1 MNPVVSFEYE
11 WMVDGSLRLRFL
23 DRKGRI
29 LGQQIVAIEALLAL
43 HLLMCLAVFKLSNA
57 DPQALLNVFQ
67 QAGLDASFSDVTA
80 LIEPDRVCASVT
92 PGGKIGINTIE
103 DDA

>member
-1 MNPVVSFEYE
+1 M
-11 WMVDGSLRLRFL
+11 
-23 DRKGRI
+23 GRI

-80 LIEPDRVCASVT
+80 LIEPDSVCASVT